1 MSFISYSQNFE
12 DIMLW
17 RALKN
22 IKHGFYIDVGAND
35 PVEFSVT
42 KAFYDAGWNGI
53 NIEPMEQYYNLLVA
67 QRERD
72 INLPIAIS
80 DKKGNFNIFEIKDT
94 GLSTLDEQIAEQQE
108 KSGRIIEKKV
118 IKTDTLNNI
127 CKEYV
132 HREINFLKIDVEGFE
147 IAVLKSLDLQKY
159 RPWIILIET
168 TEPSTGKI
176 NEFEGEDLLIN
187 NNYKNI
193 YFDGINTF
201 YIANEK
207 LDELEKYFKSPP
219 NVFDR
224 YELFSEIKLKHEISK
239 QNEIINRQNQELY
252 TLKNEMQA
260 LKNSLSWKITKP
272 LRDIKN
278 ILKDK
283 RDI

>member
-1 MSFISYSQNFE
+1 MISYSQNFE

-35 PVEFSVT
+35 PVEYSVT

-94 GLSTLDEQIAEQQE
+94 GLSTLDEQIAEQQG
-108 KSGRIIEKKV
+108 KFGRIIEKKV

-127 CKEYV
+127 CEGYV

-168 TEPSTGKI
+168 TEPSTGRI
-176 NEFEGEDLLIN
+176 NKFEGEDLLIN

-207 LDELEKYFKSPP
+207 LNDLEKYFKSPP

-224 YELFSEIKLKHEISK
+224 YELFSEVKLKTKISK
-239 QNEIINRQNQELY
+239 QNEIINKQNQELY
-252 TLKNEMQA
+252 TLRCEMQA

-272 LRDIKN
+272 LRDIKRY
-278 ILKDK
+278 IRK
-283 RDI
+283 

>member
-132 HREINFLKIDVEGFE
+132 HQEINFLKIDVEGFE